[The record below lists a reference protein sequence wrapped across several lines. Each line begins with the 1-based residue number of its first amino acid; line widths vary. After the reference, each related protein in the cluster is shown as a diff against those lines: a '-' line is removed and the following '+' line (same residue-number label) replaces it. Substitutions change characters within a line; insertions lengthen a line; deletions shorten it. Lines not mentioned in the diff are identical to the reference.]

1 MVWRVLP
8 MQDTMEPSHLIDARL
23 PLAPRSHLLQ
33 TDPRT
38 VTSHNSPE
46 NDWHAWILERRT
58 ADGAILVR
66 VTSLRA
72 DAAGE
77 RLPDAVFSFRDGDP
91 QYSLWAERFAERH
104 GLIREERRA

>member
-1 MVWRVLP
+1 
-8 MQDTMEPSHLIDARL
+8 
-23 PLAPRSHLLQ
+23 
-33 TDPRT
+33 
-38 VTSHNSPE
+38 VTSHNSFD

-66 VTSLRA
+66 VPSLRA

-77 RLPDAVFSFRDGDP
+77 ALPDAVFSFRDGDP

-104 GLIREERRA
+104 GLVREERRA